1 MATAYIGTNPSQ
13 PIAQYPHATYRV
25 VIGRKAF
32 YALDYITRFVT
43 WPGVVLSVVENSV
56 TEAGFP
62 LGTPEKSVSGDDDR
76 AVIDYLAGSHPGSRT
91 VSDLVRAVD
100 SSSKYIEVL
109 SVERRG
115 AVTKESAGG
124 AVAFDADRDAE
135 TDRQRIAAEEDSFL
149 SRLRSGLLK
158 GGIVVGVIA
167 VAGIALGL
175 IYVLKAPGAVPSSSS
190 KGE

>member
-25 VIGRKAF
+25 VIGRKSF

-56 TEAGFP
+56 SEAGFP
-62 LGTPEKSVSGDDDR
+62 IGTPEKSVTNDDER

-91 VSDLVRAVD
+91 VSDLVREVD

-115 AVTKESAGG
+115 AVTKESQGG
-124 AVAFDADRDAE
+124 AVAFDADRDAAL
-135 TDRQRIAAEEDSFL
+135 DRERVVAEEEGFVAS
-149 SRLRSGLLK
+149 LK
-158 GGIVVGVIA
+158 RALVRGGIVVSVVA

-175 IYVLKAPGAVPSSSS
+175 IYVLKDGRGSQGGGGNA
-190 KGE
+190 